1 MLCVLE
7 GRWGVLASLPVLLI
21 YELLQPSQFTPSSSH
36 HSQHFQSLH
45 PPSPNPIPILFQSLH
60 PPSPNPIP
68 TLPIFL
74 SPPPLGRCIT
84 EQIPFNL
91 PLGQRPGRQQNQSTR
106 HHHHH
111 TSAWHAWRSQSL
123 QQGEPRQATGLPA
136 PLLPSAD
143 AAALP
148 GQADLLAASVQ
159 DDQVC

>member
-1 MLCVLE
+1 MNFFNLHNL
-7 GRWGVLASLPVLLI
+7 RHHHPTIPNISNLFTLHHPI
-21 YELLQPSQFTPSSSH
+21 PSQYSSNLFTLH
-36 HSQHFQSLH
+36 HPIPSQHF
-45 PPSPNPIPILFQSLH
+45 PSFYPL
-60 PPSPNPIP
+60 
-68 TLPIFL
+68 
-74 SPPPLGRCIT
+74 PPPLGRCIT

-91 PLGQRPGRQQNQSTR
+91 PLGQRSGRKQNQSTR